1 MSYTNTTGTEDRI
14 IKEAQAAVDCDEFP
28 HVDNL
33 IEIIGRLDEQIEDV
47 QKEAA
52 DREEGL
58 QNSLDYANQRVQ
70 ELEREVAGLEKTVDR
85 LEREL
90 ATADGQPR

>member
-1 MSYTNTTGTEDRI
+1 MSYTNTTKTEDKAIDKARTTDDGNSEHI
-14 IKEAQAAVDCDEFP
+14 EA
-28 HVDNL
+28 L
-33 IEIIGRLDEQIEDV
+33 IEIIERLDEQIEDN
-47 QKEAA
+47 QKDAA
-52 DREEGL
+52 DREEEL
-58 QNSLDYANQRVQ
+58 QNSLDNSNQRVQ

>member
-1 MSYTNTTGTEDRI
+1 MSYTNTTGAEDRI
-14 IKEAQAAVDCDEFP
+14 IKEAQAAVDYDEFP

-58 QNSLDYANQRVQ
+58 QNSLDDSNQRVQ
-70 ELEREVAGLEKTVDR
+70 ELEREVADLEKTVDR